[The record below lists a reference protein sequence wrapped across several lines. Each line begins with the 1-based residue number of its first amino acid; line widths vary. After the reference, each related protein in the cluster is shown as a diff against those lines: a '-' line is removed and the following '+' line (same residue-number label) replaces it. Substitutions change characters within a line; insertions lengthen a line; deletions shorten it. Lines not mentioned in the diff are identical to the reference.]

1 MGERLSLEWRS
12 FLLRPRPADPPRTL
26 EQFRGYT
33 ESWRTAQA
41 EEPRAKFQVWSSEEG
56 PPSHSVP
63 PQLISKAA
71 ARLDREQGE
80 AASGG
85 SGPGRWDTLHWSLLE
100 AYFRDNRDITC
111 DRVLSELWDAAGYP
125 QVAIPGRG
133 DDVDVQRELVEE
145 IIADHQEAM
154 QHGASGVPAVR
165 LADSFGVVVGAQPT
179 AAYRQWIE
187 KILAAAGS

>member
-33 ESWRTAQA
+33 ESWRTALA

-63 PQLISKAA
+63 PHLISKAA

-80 AASGG
+80 D
-85 SGPGRWDTLHWSLLE
+85 RWETLHWSLLE
-100 AYFRDNRDITC
+100 AYFRDNRDITS
-111 DRVLSELWDAAGYP
+111 DPVLSDLWTAAGYP
-125 QVAIPGRG
+125 EVAIPGRG

-165 LADSFGVVVGAQPT
+165 QADSFGVVVGAQPT

-187 KILAAAGS
+187 KALSAAGS